1 MMPSCL
7 MLAVAIIP
15 YTEQE
20 FMNEDGIDSEL
31 KLEQI
36 QAILGEATQVREE
49 VLHGLFHI

>member
-1 MMPSCL
+1 

-36 QAILGEATQVREE
+36 QAISGEAEIVILCWQLQSFLT
-49 VLHGLFHI
+49 